1 MAEDIEKASGE
12 PAAKPDNTPKAVD
25 AKSELPMVESPSISP
40 AEPEPVVEP
49 LLEAKLETKLEPK
62 LEIPP
67 PLETAIPFESDS
79 PIAPTPA
86 SPTRLRLAARHR
98 RTALLAASVV
108 IAAALGAVLGAVA
121 SGGFATPTAAP
132 VDVASLEERK
142 AMQQSIAHL
151 SKEIITLKS
160 SVEAANK
167 TAHTQIAK
175 MSDKISDKLNEKI
188 NDKVNEKIAERLSRE
203 RAEITG
209 SISAP
214 QTVPA
219 ASTPAPAPQVAAPQV
234 TAPLPPP
241 RPPQRVAA
249 VENPQP
255 PIIPGWSVR
264 MARDGYALVEGHGDI
279 YQVVPGVPVPGLGTV
294 QQIKRQDG
302 RWVVVTPRG
311 IVVSMRG
318 RRYFD
323 PY

>member
-12 PAAKPDNTPKAVD
+12 PAAKPDSAPKAA

-49 LLEAKLETKLEPK
+49 VLEAKREPK

-86 SPTRLRLAARHR
+86 TRTGLRLAARHR
-98 RTALLAASVV
+98 RNALLAASVA

-121 SGGFATPTAAP
+121 SGGFATPTSAP
-132 VDVASLEERK
+132 INVASVEERK

-151 SKEIITLKS
+151 SKEILTLKS

-175 MSDKISDKLNEKI
+175 ISDKISDKLN
-188 NDKVNEKIAERLSRE
+188 DKVEKLAERLNRE

-214 QTVPA
+214 QTVA
-219 ASTPAPAPQVAAPQV
+219 ASATAPAPQVAAPQV
-234 TAPLPPP
+234 TAPLPQP

-249 VENPQP
+249 AENPP
-255 PIIPGWSVR
+255 APVIPGWSVR
-264 MARDGYALVEGHGDI
+264 VARDGYALVEGHGDV

-294 QQIKRQDG
+294 QQIKRVDG

-311 IVVSMRG
+311 IVVSMRD